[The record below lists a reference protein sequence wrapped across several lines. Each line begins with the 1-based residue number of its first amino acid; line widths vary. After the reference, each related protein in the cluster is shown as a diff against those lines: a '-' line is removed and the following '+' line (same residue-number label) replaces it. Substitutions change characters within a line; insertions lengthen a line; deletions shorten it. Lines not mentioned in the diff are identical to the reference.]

1 MTVPAELK
9 PTLELVE
16 KSLEKLGHEPQRLR
30 IPDRLHWRYDHGS
43 AQVNIELFQMTESTT
58 WYCRV
63 SSPFMPLPALERRL
77 EFYEQL
83 LRLNMQYPAIAFALE
98 AEQIYL
104 KSEREIRGMDLR
116 ELSMML
122 HRIALISDHY
132 DDLLRSRYLD

>member
-1 MTVPAELK
+1 MNIPVELK

-16 KSLEKLGHEPQRLR
+16 KALEKLGHDPQRLR
-30 IPDRLHWRYDHGS
+30 IPERPHWRYEHGS
-43 AQVNIELFQMTESTT
+43 AQVNIELFQMAESTT

-63 SSPFMPLPALERRL
+63 SSPFMPLPAPERRAEL
-77 EFYEQL
+77 YEQL

-98 AEQIYL
+98 GDHIYL
-104 KSEREIRGMDLR
+104 KSEREVRGMDQR

-132 DDLLRSRYLD
+132 DDLLRNRYLN